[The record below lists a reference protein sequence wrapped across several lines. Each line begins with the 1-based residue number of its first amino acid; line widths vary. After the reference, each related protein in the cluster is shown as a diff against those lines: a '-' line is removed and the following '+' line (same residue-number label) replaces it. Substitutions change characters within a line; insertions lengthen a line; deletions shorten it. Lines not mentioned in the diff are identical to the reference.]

1 MGSEPKTLQ
10 EALIYFA
17 DSNNC
22 RKYLVARRWPDGVT
36 CPRCGSDKVA
46 FLEKYNRWQ
55 CNSKTHKDRQFT
67 SKTGTIF
74 EDSPLGLDKWLA
86 AMWLIV
92 NCKNGISSY
101 EVARDLDVSQKS
113 AWHMLHRIRL
123 AMQDDLTGGM
133 LGGEVEVDETF
144 IGGKARNMHADRKKR
159 VMKTG
164 FIDTGNKTIVMGVL
178 ERASEG
184 KPKRVRTTILSDR
197 KKATM
202 LPEVAAHVSKDAT
215 IYSDEHGEKWNIDG
229 DFQMQ
234 VVRHLQKYVDG
245 NVHTNGLENFWSLLK
260 CSLGGTYVSVEPF
273 HLFRYLDE
281 QAFRFNNRKD
291 SEGDSLT
298 DSDRFDLAVRQIVG
312 KRLTWAEVTGKV
324 TDHQAPPAIN

>member
-1 MGSEPKTLQ
+1 MASEPKTLQ
-10 EALIYFA
+10 EALIYFV
-17 DSNNC
+17 DPKHC
-22 RKYLVARRWPDGVT
+22 RDYLVARRWPNGVT

-46 FLEKYNRWQ
+46 FLDKYNRWQ
-55 CNSKTHKDRQFT
+55 CNAKSHANRQFT

-101 EVARDLDVSQKS
+101 EVGRDLGVSQKS

-123 AMQDDLTGGM
+123 AMQDDLSGGM
-133 LGGEVEVDETF
+133 LAGEVEVDETF

-159 VMKTG
+159 VMKPG
-164 FIDTGNKTIVMGVL
+164 FIGTGNKTIVMGVL

-184 KPKRVRTTILSDR
+184 KPKRVRATIIADR
-197 KKATM
+197 KKGSI
-202 LPEVAAHVSKDAT
+202 LPEVSAHVSKDAT

-229 DFQMQ
+229 DFEMQ

-245 NVHTNGLENFWSLLK
+245 NAHTNSLENFWSLLK
-260 CSLGGTYVSVEPF
+260 RSIGGSYVSVEPF
-273 HLFRYLDE
+273 HLFRYVDE
-281 QAFRFNNRKD
+281 QAFRFNFRKD
-291 SEGDSLT
+291 ADGKPLT
-298 DSDRFDLAVRQIVG
+298 DSDRFDLAIRQIVG
-312 KRLTWAEVTGKV
+312 RRLTWAEVTGKV
-324 TDHQAPPAIN
+324 SEIPPTPVD